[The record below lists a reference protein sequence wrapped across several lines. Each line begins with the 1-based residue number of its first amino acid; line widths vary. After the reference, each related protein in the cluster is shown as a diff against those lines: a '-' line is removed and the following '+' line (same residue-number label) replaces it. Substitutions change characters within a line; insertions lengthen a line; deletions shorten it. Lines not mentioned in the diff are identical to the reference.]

1 MTAKKTIL
9 CVDDEHS
16 LSIHKITLE
25 TRGYRVLTCA
35 TASEAMGILAHRSV
49 DLVLSGMT
57 IPDAQAPEL
66 VRRIKSHCAEMP
78 VVMLS
83 CSKRIDS
90 VDAPVDLL
98 LKKDCAPAELLERIR
113 LLMSKRRGTRRLN
126 GDTANGDSSI
136 GDTCQAS

>member
-78 VVMLS
+78 VVLLS
-83 CSKRIDS
+83 CSKRAIS

-98 LKKDCAPAELLERIR
+98 LRKDCAPAELLDRIR
-113 LLMSKRRGTRRLN
+113 LLMSKRRGPRR
-126 GDTANGDSSI
+126 TAAAAAAAEKR
-136 GDTCQAS
+136 QAC